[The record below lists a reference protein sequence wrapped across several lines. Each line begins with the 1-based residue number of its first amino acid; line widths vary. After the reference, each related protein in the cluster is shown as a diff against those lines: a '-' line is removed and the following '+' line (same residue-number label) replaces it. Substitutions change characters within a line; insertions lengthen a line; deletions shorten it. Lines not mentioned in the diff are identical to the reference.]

1 MVGLAQGAYDYALKY
16 IHQRKQFGR
25 PVADF
30 QGWNNLLHSFADSS
44 TIRFLLIRH

>member
-16 IHQRKQFGR
+16 IHQRKQFGK

-30 QGWNNLLHSFADSS
+30 QGPHCKRKVGLSS
-44 TIRFLLIRH
+44 S